1 MKTPIT
7 PEALIKMGFVDTSY
21 PEDGVLN
28 DYTYHDEKFSINFYG
43 NNNVDILLLFCDEWI
58 TTNAKTMED
67 IQDLIRL
74 FK

>member
-7 PEALIKMGFVDTSY
+7 PEALIEMGFVDTSFKDNGELFTEY
-21 PEDGVLN
+21 SYNKEVSLQV
-28 DYTYHDEKFSINFYG
+28 YG
-43 NNNVDILLLFCDEWI
+43 NYIIDIQIDCEWHS
-58 TTNAKTMED
+58 TNAKTMED

>member
-7 PEALIKMGFVDTSY
+7 PEALIEMGFVDTSY
-21 PEDGVLN
+21 LEDGVFN
-28 DYTYHDEKFSINFYG
+28 DYTYTDEKFSINFYG
-43 NNNVDILLLFCDEWI
+43 NNILEIQFFDEWI

>member
-7 PEALIKMGFVDTSY
+7 PEALIKMGFVDSSY
-21 PEDGVLN
+21 PEDGIFN

-43 NNNVDILLLFCDEWI
+43 NNILEIQFFDEWI